1 MPPPVIAVTLSETIL
16 ILSVVANGTFARE
29 KIFQAKVN
37 DTLQIDNYTFK
48 FDSVEQTK
56 GVNFNAITA
65 TFHLM
70 NDQTV
75 MDTFTPEIRVYSNPP
90 TVTSETSIIRKLLT
104 DIYVVMNVPEN
115 SNFVNV
121 RIHVKPMI
129 SFIWLSVILMAIGG
143 LSAIVF
149 RFKKIR

>member
-1 MPPPVIAVTLSETIL
+1 
-16 ILSVVANGTFARE
+16 
-29 KIFQAKVN
+29 
-37 DTLQIDNYTFK
+37 
-48 FDSVEQTK
+48 
-56 GVNFNAITA
+56 
-65 TFHLM
+65 M

>member
-1 MPPPVIAVTLSETIL
+1 M
-16 ILSVVANGTFARE
+16 
-29 KIFQAKVN
+29 
-37 DTLQIDNYTFK
+37 QIDNYTFK

-149 RFKKIR
+149 RFKKLRATTV